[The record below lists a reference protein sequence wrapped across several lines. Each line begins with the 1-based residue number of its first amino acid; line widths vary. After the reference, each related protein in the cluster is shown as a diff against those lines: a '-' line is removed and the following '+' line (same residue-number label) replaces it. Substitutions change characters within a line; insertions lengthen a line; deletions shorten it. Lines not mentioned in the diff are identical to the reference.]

1 MNRKQ
6 KRTLL
11 LLAAAAAVL
20 LAVLLAVRA
29 ARSQQ
34 QKKEAEAAASAAA
47 SGVITDPAASYR
59 ELSYFNGSATLS
71 FALDED
77 GNWYWKDD
85 ADFPLDQSYLTKM
98 VNTLS
103 ALKPQQTITEG
114 DTLEAYGLA
123 EPGRTLTAIAGNGM
137 TTTLALGNTTT
148 DGDSYYMLMNGAQTP
163 VYIIS
168 DELAREMD
176 VSIYDMFVLPELS
189 LPAEDQLTSVNIS
202 GAADVTLTAIR
213 GEAGADGKAPVTWRS
228 GGANVTDDEQVRG
241 ILDQILSL
249 ELDGCVDYR
258 PSDGAASL
266 CGFDEPD
273 AVVAVR
279 YTSGGAVETLTLT
292 VGARLLDGD
301 GRYVRVNDDET
312 IYRMG
317 ADRLDAVMR
326 AAANGLSGDA
336 PAADSAEG

>member
-11 LLAAAAAVL
+11 LLAGAAAVL

-29 ARSQQ
+29 ARSHQQ
-34 QKKEAEAAASAAA
+34 QKEAEAAASAAA

-103 ALKPQQTITEG
+103 ALKPQQTITDG

-176 VSIYDMFVLPELS
+176 VSIYDMCVLPELS
-189 LPAEDQLTSVNIS
+189 LPSEDQLTSVNIS

-213 GEAGADGKAPVTWRS
+213 GEAGEDGKTPVTWRS
-228 GGANVTDDEQVRG
+228 GGANVTDDEQVRS

-249 ELDGCVDYR
+249 KLDGCADYR

-273 AVVAVR
+273 AVVTVR

-312 IYRMG
+312 IYRMS

-326 AAANGLSGDA
+326 AAANGLNGDA
-336 PAADSAEG
+336 PAADGAEG

>member
-29 ARSQQ
+29 ANSRRQQ
-34 QKKEAEAAASAAA
+34 QEAEAAAAAAA

-59 ELSYFNGSATLS
+59 ELSYFNGTATLS

-176 VSIYDMFVLPELS
+176 VSIYDMCVLPELS
-189 LPAEDQLTSVNIS
+189 LPSEDQLTSVNIS

-213 GEAGADGKAPVTWRS
+213 GEAGEDGKTPVTWRS
-228 GGANVTDDEQVRG
+228 GGANVTDDEQVRS

-249 ELDGCVDYR
+249 KLDGCADYR

-273 AVVAVR
+273 AVVTVR

-312 IYRMG
+312 IYRMS

-326 AAANGLSGDA
+326 AAANGLNGDA
-336 PAADSAEG
+336 PAADGAEG

>member
-1 MNRKQ
+1 
-6 KRTLL
+6 
-11 LLAAAAAVL
+11 
-20 LAVLLAVRA
+20 
-29 ARSQQ
+29 
-34 QKKEAEAAASAAA
+34 
-47 SGVITDPAASYR
+47 
-59 ELSYFNGSATLS
+59 
-71 FALDED
+71 
-77 GNWYWKDD
+77 
-85 ADFPLDQSYLTKM
+85 M

-176 VSIYDMFVLPELS
+176 VSIYDMCVLPELS
-189 LPAEDQLTSVNIS
+189 LPSEDQLTSVNIS

-228 GGANVTDDEQVRG
+228 GGANVTDDEQVRS

-249 ELDGCVDYR
+249 KLDGCADYR

-312 IYRMG
+312 IYRMS

-326 AAANGLSGDA
+326 AAANGLNGDA
-336 PAADSAEG
+336 PAADGAEG

>member
-29 ARSQQ
+29 ANSRRQQ
-34 QKKEAEAAASAAA
+34 QEAEAAAAAAA

-103 ALKPQQTITEG
+103 ALKPQQTITDG

-123 EPGRTLTAIAGNGM
+123 EPGRTLAAIAGNGM

-176 VSIYDMFVLPELS
+176 VSIYDMCVLPELS
-189 LPAEDQLTSVNIS
+189 LPSEDQLTSVNIS

-213 GEAGADGKAPVTWRS
+213 GEAGEDGKTPVTWRS
-228 GGANVTDDEQVRG
+228 GGANVTDDEQVRS

-249 ELDGCVDYR
+249 KLDGCADYR

-273 AVVAVR
+273 AVVTVR

-312 IYRMG
+312 IYRMS

-326 AAANGLSGDA
+326 AAANGLNGDA
-336 PAADSAEG
+336 PAADGAEG

>member
-29 ARSQQ
+29 ANSRRQQ
-34 QKKEAEAAASAAA
+34 KEAETAAAAAA

-176 VSIYDMFVLPELS
+176 VSIYDMCVLPELS
-189 LPAEDQLTSVNIS
+189 LPSEDQLTSVNIS

-213 GEAGADGKAPVTWRS
+213 GEAGEDGKTPVTWRS
-228 GGANVTDDEQVRG
+228 GGANVTDDEQVRS

-249 ELDGCVDYR
+249 KLDGCADYR

-273 AVVAVR
+273 AVVTVR

-312 IYRMG
+312 IYRMS

-326 AAANGLSGDA
+326 AAANGLNGDA
-336 PAADSAEG
+336 PAADGAEG

>member
-29 ARSQQ
+29 ANSRQQ
-34 QKKEAEAAASAAA
+34 QQEAEAAAEAAA

-98 VNTLS
+98 INTLS
-103 ALKPQQTITEG
+103 ALKPQQTITQRQHYTLVYPGTIQEG
-114 DTLEAYGLA
+114 GQL
-123 EPGRTLTAIAGNGM
+123 

-279 YTSGGAVETLTLT
+279 YTSGGTVETLTLT

-326 AAANGLSGDA
+326 AAANGLNGDA